1 MLAMFAFVASECT
14 LHRIETRAH
23 NTQEKGRM
31 YGLRHG
37 NFGRRKH
44 IWSGFFDD
52 VRVARLACSKACV
65 SGSERIQHGSKGIHT
80 RDQQ

>member
-1 MLAMFAFVASECT
+1 
-14 LHRIETRAH
+14 
-23 NTQEKGRM
+23 M

-65 SGSERIQHGSKGIHT
+65 SGSERIQLVRKGYTDAINNDASSLHR
-80 RDQQ
+80 RDHY

>member
-1 MLAMFAFVASECT
+1 
-14 LHRIETRAH
+14 
-23 NTQEKGRM
+23 M

-52 VRVARLACSKACV
+52 VRVARLACSKAAAFLDQNGYSMV
-65 SGSERIQHGSKGIHT
+65 RKGYTHAIKNDASSLHR
-80 RDQQ
+80 RDHS

>member
-1 MLAMFAFVASECT
+1 M
-14 LHRIETRAH
+14 H
-23 NTQEKGRM
+23 
-31 YGLRHG
+31 GLRHG

-52 VRVARLACSKACV
+52 VRVGRLACSKACV